1 MITLY
6 HAPRSR
12 SASILWLLEELEA
25 PYRVEITPIRRSG
38 GEGAPAPESY
48 RAIHP
53 HLKVPAIEDDGEIVF
68 EQAAIA
74 LYLTDAFPKNAI
86 GPRVGEKGRGAYVTW
101 LAYYAGVMEPAFIA
115 KMMNWEYRY
124 GTFGWA
130 PVDDV
135 VAHVRRTLEKGPYLL
150 GERFSAADIFVG
162 GAFILFMGGPL
173 LPATPLLTQY
183 TERLKARPAYQ
194 RALKVDE
201 KFAS

>member
-25 PYRVEITPIRRSG
+25 PYRVEITSIKRGS
-38 GEGAPAPESY
+38 GEGKSAPESY
-48 RAIHP
+48 RRIHP
-53 HLKVPAIEDDGEIVF
+53 HLKVPAIENDGEIVF

-74 LYLTDAFPKNAI
+74 LYLTDSFPRNAI
-86 GPRVGEKGRGAYVTW
+86 GPRVGEKTRGAYLTW
-101 LAYYAGVMEPAFIA
+101 LAYYAGVIEPAFVA

-135 VAHVRRTLEKGPYLL
+135 MAHINRSLEKGPYLL
-150 GERFSAADIFVG
+150 GARFSAADIFVG
-162 GAFILFMGGPL
+162 GAFILFMGSPL
-173 LPATPLLTQY
+173 LSATPLLTQY
-183 TERLKARPAYQ
+183 TERLKTRPAYA
-194 RALKVDE
+194 RAKAKDE
-201 KFAS
+201 G